1 LRSRWAADLGA
12 SNRAS
17 WCRCRSPHVG
27 LVLGGSHHKT
37 GTVLLM
43 KVLLTFSAAVG
54 LPFHKPQWSGCLALQ
69 RREPGVCFDEHASFG
84 RLYRTLLDPS
94 SAGALVRARLVHV
107 VREPLEVCVSSYQ
120 YHLHS
125 TEAWLFTPRDELRGA
140 SLQRTLRALDVRSGL
155 LLECRRSIRDQIL
168 QQTEAYNATAH
179 LPNVFTLRLEAT
191 QVDFDGS
198 MRALFEFLLVPA
210 IGGDPTARGG
220 GVTGAKS
227 GSIDGAGSAIVAA
240 AVSAVARYDTSRH
253 GRQGADAEHLS
264 SVQHKRRLRNA
275 LLNETALA
283 IELKSWRAS
292 VGYNATF
299 VAFCRTYGFSYHLEA
314 KADGITPI

>member
-1 LRSRWAADLGA
+1 VARSGLSNFTHVQFAAI
-12 SNRAS
+12 
-17 WCRCRSPHVG
+17 
-27 LVLGGSHHKT
+27 LVLPLRFVAK
-37 GTVLLM
+37 
-43 KVLLTFSAAVG
+43 
-54 LPFHKPQWSGCLALQ
+54 CLHDQ
-69 RREPGVCFDEHASFG
+69 
-84 RLYRTLLDPS
+84 
-94 SAGALVRARLVHV
+94 
-107 VREPLEVCVSSYQ
+107 
-120 YHLHS
+120 
-125 TEAWLFTPRDELRGA
+125 AWLFTPRDELRGA